1 VQRPLPNSYWVV
13 PGKLL
18 AGEYPLAR
26 SGADGPLRLKQL
38 MASGVSVFVDLTEPD
53 ECPPYEPLL
62 PSGAVYLR
70 FAVPD
75 QDIPGYIE
83 DMLRIQ
89 AEIAAAIGT
98 GHCVYLHCRAGIGRT
113 GMAIGCFLAEQG
125 LEGEAALMRLNEL
138 WQQSARSASW
148 LVVPQTDEQA
158 DYIRHWHRRREAGRA
173 PEPAGLRAVAELR
186 QRFQGA
192 LLGLAVGDALAAAT
206 QYRRPGTFTPVGD
219 LLGGGPFELP
229 RGAWSD
235 DTAMAMCLAESL
247 VESGGDEPL
256 DQLARYARWQRE
268 GYLSATGECVG
279 ITAATVRALQDQPA
293 PAPAPAAGAVAPPRL
308 DPEPLSRVAPVVLY
322 NFAEPQRAITQ
333 VLAATRVSCRAPPV
347 LDACRR
353 LAAMLQAALHGRSRA
368 EVLGVEALPSG
379 IRFRPHVWLSEEWF
393 SPDGVP
399 GIAVPFYL
407 AHPRL
412 MRLERK
418 MTREVEG
425 GNVNW
430 LMRILR
436 HEAGHAIDS
445 AYRCG
450 RRRALARAVR
460 AGLEPYRARYRARP
474 ASRHHVQHLGDWY
487 AQSHPTEDFAET
499 FAVWLAPRSGW
510 QRRYASWP
518 ALRKLRFVQQ
528 LAANRRPPAAGAL
541 PRSHRAA
548 RCQSAHAGAVLSG
561 KLARARAPV
570 AAARRSAAAARVRHR
585 AGRAADRRDAAARA
599 QGRLLAS
606 TDPQPAAWIATAHQ
620 VLRTAIE
627 RSERLQLYVRGSQRE
642 ALRATRH
649 AARLVRLYMRSQ
661 GLRLRA

>member
-308 DPEPLSRVAPVVLY
+308 DPAPLSRVAPVVLY

-353 LAAMLQAALHGRSRA
+353 LAAMLRAALHGRSRA
-368 EVLGVEALPSG
+368 EVLGVEALPG
-379 IRFRPHVWLSEEWF
+379 AAPTVA
-393 SPDGVP
+393 PTAGAP
-399 GIAVPFYL
+399 AVL
-407 AHPRL
+407 
-412 MRLERK
+412 
-418 MTREVEG
+418 
-425 GNVNW
+425 
-430 LMRILR
+430 
-436 HEAGHAIDS
+436 D
-445 AYRCG
+445 
-450 RRRALARAVR
+450 
-460 AGLEPYRARYRARP
+460 
-474 ASRHHVQHLGDWY
+474 
-487 AQSHPTEDFAET
+487 
-499 FAVWLAPRSGW
+499 
-510 QRRYASWP
+510 
-518 ALRKLRFVQQ
+518 
-528 LAANRRPPAAGAL
+528 LAAWAFGSSDNF
-541 PRSHRAA
+541 
-548 RCQSAHAGAVLSG
+548 
-561 KLARARAPV
+561 
-570 AAARRSAAAARVRHR
+570 
-585 AGRAADRRDAAARA
+585 RD
-599 QGRLLAS
+599 G
-606 TDPQPAAWIATAHQ
+606 
-620 VLRTAIE
+620 
-627 RSERLQLYVRGSQRE
+627 
-642 ALRATRH
+642 ALRAVNLGGDSDVIGAVYGQLAGAHYGVRGIPPAWL
-649 AARLVRLYMRSQ
+649 AALAQREQIAALADRLLNCAVIRLSQ
-661 GLRLRA
+661 GVHRP